1 VSEVLAAPS
10 VDDPLARGRAA
21 LERHE
26 WAEGYELLV
35 AADRIQSL
43 SGSDLEQLALAAF
56 FVPQPEHLGE
66 LKERAFKAHLDA
78 GDELRAAYVAVDL
91 ARYFVLSGRTSIASG
106 WVRRAERLLPPDGET
121 YAHGYLTLV
130 RSEQA
135 AAGGDLD
142 GAMRLAE
149 RTLEIADRTPDVDLR
164 AWALSLLGEL
174 KIASGATPDGIAL
187 LEEASIAAVNG
198 ELSPFTSGVTAC
210 RMIGACRDLTDYRR
224 ASEWIEATE
233 QYCERRSL
241 KGFPG
246 VCRVHRA
253 EVAAVGGHWA
263 EAEQDLVAT
272 VGDLERYRA
281 TSPIADGYYALG
293 EIRRLRGDVE
303 GAEAALREAH
313 ARGKSPHPALAL
325 IRLSQGRASAARM
338 AIESAAAEVGWNRWG
353 LVRLLPARVEI
364 LLATGDVAA
373 ARAAVDEVAGPSDYP
388 SPALEAGQRVATGR
402 VLLAEGDPMGAA
414 RELRRAVTTWR
425 DVGAPYEVARSR
437 AVLAMALRTL
447 DEPDD
452 ADLELRAALEDFRRL
467 GAMVD
472 AQAAENELRASEERR
487 SAPEQ
492 VHRTFM
498 FTDIV
503 ESTRMAEALGNAAWE
518 GLLAWHDTTLRRLIA
533 AGGGDVVN
541 STGDGFFAAF
551 GSARKAVDS
560 AISIQRALRD
570 HRAEVGFAP
579 AVRVG
584 VHAAEAVRRGADYS
598 GIGVHVAAR
607 VGALA
612 QGGEICATATTLEE
626 AGVPPATPPVEV
638 TLKGV
643 STPLAIAPVAWN

>member
-1 VSEVLAAPS
+1 MTAPI
-10 VDDPLARGRAA
+10 VPEDDRLTRGRAA
-21 LERHE
+21 LARHA

-35 AADRIQSL
+35 AADRTQPL
-43 SGSDLEQLALAAF
+43 GGPDLEQLALAAF
-56 FVPQPEHLGE
+56 FVPESDRLGE
-66 LKERAFKAHLDA
+66 LKERAFKAYLDG
-78 GDELRAAYVAVDL
+78 GDVIRAAYVAIDL
-91 ARYFVLSGRTSIASG
+91 ARFFILSGRTSIASG

-121 YAHGYLTLV
+121 YAHGYLMLV

-142 GAMRLAE
+142 GAMSLAE
-149 RTLEIADRTPDVDLR
+149 RTVDLADRNDDADLR
-164 AWALSLLGEL
+164 AWGQSLLGEL
-174 KIASGATPDGIAL
+174 KIASGMTPDGIAL

-233 QYCERRSL
+233 RYCERRSL

-253 EVAAVGGHWA
+253 EVAAIGGHWA
-263 EAEQDLVAT
+263 EAEQEIVAT

-281 TSPIADGYYALG
+281 TSPISDGYYALG
-293 EIRRLRGDVE
+293 EIRRLRGDLE

-313 ARGKSPHPALAL
+313 ARGKSPQPALAL
-325 IRLSQGRASAARM
+325 IRLGQGRAGAART
-338 AIESAAAEVGWNRWG
+338 AIDAAAGEVGWNRWG
-353 LVRLLPARVEI
+353 LMRLLPARVEI
-364 LLATGDVAA
+364 LLAVGDVTA
-373 ARAAVDEVAGPSDYP
+373 ARAAVDELAGPSDYP

-402 VLLAEGDPMGAA
+402 VLLAEGDAMGAT
-414 RELRRAVTTWR
+414 RELRRAIATWR
-425 DVGAPYEVARSR
+425 DIGAPYEIARARVALASALR
-437 AVLAMALRTL
+437 AV
-447 DEPDD
+447 DEAED

-467 GAMVD
+467 GATMD
-472 AQAAENELRASEERR
+472 ATAVEAELRASDERR
-487 SAPEQ
+487 STPEQ

-518 GLLAWHDTTLRRLIA
+518 GLLAWHDATLRRLIA
-533 AGGGDVVN
+533 GGGGDVVN

-551 GSARKAVDS
+551 GSARKAVDT

-579 AVRVG
+579 GVRIG

-612 QGGEICATATTLEE
+612 QGGEICATASTLDE
-626 AGVPPATPPVEV
+626 AGVTPATPPIEMA
-638 TLKGV
+638 LKGV
-643 STPLAIAPVAWN
+643 STPLAIAPVRWD